1 MRSSPRH
8 HLIVIEERSV
18 ADDGLG
24 GEEETWEEI
33 GQEFAA
39 VFYGSGSEQR
49 EAAQR
54 GGSQAASFEVLS
66 NSLTRSLR
74 VADHRIVYGG
84 GEWDIIGTH
93 DLGLNDGVRITAVR
107 HKP

>member
-8 HLIVIEERSV
+8 YLIIIEERSV

-24 GEEETWEEI
+24 GEEETWVVI

-54 GGSQAASFEVLS
+54 AGSQAASFEVLS
-66 NSLTRSLR
+66 NSMTRSLS
-74 VADHRIVYGG
+74 VIDHRIVYGG
-84 GEWDIIGTH
+84 GIWDISAMQ

-107 HKP
+107 QRL